1 MEVLQIRQLG
11 IGMILRVHRPKKIA
25 QKVSVELILHRE
37 NAAVKIE
44 VQVRDPMG
52 GKIAEQYP
60 DPADLPLL

>member
-1 MEVLQIRQLG
+1 MT
-11 IGMILRVHRPKKIA
+11 LRVHRPEKIT
-25 QKVSVELILHRE
+25 QEVSVELILRRE

-52 GKIAEQYP
+52 GEITEQYL